1 MKPKIELA
9 VISQGKQFL
18 VWIKNSNFTDV
29 MSFMNLNIYE
39 FYKKMESNDIM
50 LSFKGD
56 VTSEMLTSMLQI
68 METKL
73 DNLGEENKVKR
84 KVYNVL
90 VECLQNLYHHR
101 DEMKRTGI
109 DEESAAIF
117 MIGRDDTHYNIV
129 TGNYILSDRVP
140 KLKSRIDQVNTLDKE
155 GLKTLYK
162 EVLNNDERSEK
173 GGGGLGI
180 IDIARKSKQKL
191 VYDFMDVDERYSFFS
206 LYIKIP
212 QK

>member
-1 MKPKIELA
+1 
-9 VISQGKQFL
+9 
-18 VWIKNSNFTDV
+18 
-29 MSFMNLNIYE
+29 MSFLNLNIYD
-39 FYKKMESNDIM
+39 FYQKMESNDIM

-56 VTSEMLTSMLQI
+56 VTAEMLTSMLQI

-73 DNLGEENKVKR
+73 DHLGEGNKVKR

-101 DEMKRTGI
+101 DEMKRKGVN
-109 DEESAAIF
+109 EESAAIF
-117 MIGRDDTHYNIV
+117 MIGRDESSYNIV
-129 TGNYILSDRVP
+129 TGNYITTDRVL
-140 KLKSRIDQVNTLDKE
+140 KLKSRIDHVNTLDRD
-155 GLKTLYK
+155 GLKSFYK
-162 EVLNNDERSEK
+162 EVLSNDERGEK

-191 VYDFMDVDERYSFFS
+191 VYDFMDVDETYSFFS

>member
-1 MKPKIELA
+1 MKFDIY
-9 VISQGKQFL
+9 
-18 VWIKNSNFTDV
+18 
-29 MSFMNLNIYE
+29 SFYR
-39 FYKKMESNDIM
+39 KMENNDIM

-73 DNLGEENKVKR
+73 DNIGEQTKMKR

-117 MIGRDDTHYNIV
+117 MIGKNDDGYNIV
-129 TGNYILSDRVP
+129 TGNYILTDRVS
-140 KLKSRIDQVNTLDKE
+140 KLKSRIDHVNTLDKAE
-155 GLKTLYK
+155 LKSFYQ

-180 IDIARKSKQKL
+180 IDIARKSGQKL
-191 VYDFMDVDERYSFFS
+191 DYDFLEVDSKYSFFS
-206 LYIKIP
+206 LYINIP

>member
-1 MKPKIELA
+1 
-9 VISQGKQFL
+9 
-18 VWIKNSNFTDV
+18 
-29 MSFMNLNIYE
+29 MSFENLDIYS
-39 FYKKMESNDIM
+39 FYRKMEHNDIM

-73 DNLGEENKVKR
+73 DNLGEQNKIKR

-101 DEMKRTGI
+101 DEMMRKGI

-117 MIGRDDTHYNIV
+117 MIGRNENAYNIV
-129 TGNYILSDRVP
+129 TGNYILTERVAG
-140 KLKSRIDQVNTLDKE
+140 LKERIDHVNTLDKD
-155 GLKTLYK
+155 GLKTFYK
-162 EVLNNDERSEK
+162 EILNNDERSEK

-180 IDIARKSKQKL
+180 IDIARKSRQKL
-191 VYDFMDVDERYSFFS
+191 VYDFMEVDAKYSFFS

-212 QK
+212 QAK

>member
-1 MKPKIELA
+1 MKH
-9 VISQGKQFL
+9 
-18 VWIKNSNFTDV
+18 
-29 MSFMNLNIYE
+29 
-39 FYKKMESNDIM
+39 NDIM

-68 METKL
+68 MEAKL
-73 DNLGEENKVKR
+73 DNLGEPSKMKR

-101 DEMKRTGI
+101 DEMKLIGI

-117 MIGRDDTHYNIV
+117 MIGRNDKGYNIV
-129 TGNYILSDRVP
+129 TGNYILTERVES
-140 KLKSRIDQVNTLDKE
+140 LKGKIDHVNSLDKD

-162 EVLNNDERSEK
+162 EVLNNDERSQK

-180 IDIARKSKQKL
+180 IDIARKSGQNL
-191 VYDFMDVDERYSFFS
+191 VYDFMEIDKRYSFFS
-206 LYIKIP
+206 LYINIV
-212 QK
+212 

>member
-39 FYKKMESNDIM
+39 FYKKMESNYIM

-101 DEMKRTGI
+101 DEMKSTGI

-129 TGNYILSDRVP
+129 TGNYILSDRIP

>member
-1 MKPKIELA
+1 MKH
-9 VISQGKQFL
+9 
-18 VWIKNSNFTDV
+18 
-29 MSFMNLNIYE
+29 
-39 FYKKMESNDIM
+39 NDIM

-68 METKL
+68 MEAKL
-73 DNLGEENKVKR
+73 DNLGEPSKMKR

-101 DEMKRTGI
+101 DEMKLIGI

-117 MIGRDDTHYNIV
+117 MIGRNDKGYNIV
-129 TGNYILSDRVP
+129 TGNYILTERVES
-140 KLKSRIDQVNTLDKE
+140 LKGKIDHVNSLDKD

-162 EVLNNDERSEK
+162 EVLNNDERSQK

-180 IDIARKSKQKL
+180 IDIARKSGQNL
-191 VYDFMDVDERYSFFS
+191 VYDFMEVDKRYSFFS
-206 LYIKIP
+206 LYINIV
-212 QK
+212 

>member
-1 MKPKIELA
+1 
-9 VISQGKQFL
+9 
-18 VWIKNSNFTDV
+18 
-29 MSFMNLNIYE
+29 MSFKDLDIYS
-39 FYKKMESNDIM
+39 FYKKMEHDDIM

-73 DNLGEENKVKR
+73 ENLGEGSKVKR

-101 DEMKRTGI
+101 DEMKRAGI

-117 MIGRDDTHYNIV
+117 MIGRTEDSYNIV
-129 TGNYILSDRVP
+129 TGNYIVTDRVER
-140 KLKSRIDQVNTLDKE
+140 LKSRIDQVNSLDVD

-162 EVLNNDERSEK
+162 EVLNNDERSDR

-191 VYDFMDVDERYSFFS
+191 VYDFMEVDDKYSFFS

-212 QK
+212 QNK

>member
-1 MKPKIELA
+1 
-9 VISQGKQFL
+9 
-18 VWIKNSNFTDV
+18 
-29 MSFMNLNIYE
+29 MNLNIYD
-39 FYKKMESNDIM
+39 FYRKMESNDIM

-73 DNLGEENKVKR
+73 DNLCEENRVKR

-101 DEMKRTGI
+101 DEMKRKGS
-109 DEESAAIF
+109 DGESAAIF
-117 MIGRDDTHYNIV
+117 MIGRNEDSYNIV
-129 TGNYILSDRVP
+129 TGNYILSDRVLN
-140 KLKSRIDQVNTLDKE
+140 LKSRIDHVNTLDKD
-155 GLKTLYK
+155 GLKVLYK

-191 VYDFMDVDERYSFFS
+191 VYDFLDVDDTYSFFS

>member
-1 MKPKIELA
+1 
-9 VISQGKQFL
+9 
-18 VWIKNSNFTDV
+18 
-29 MSFMNLNIYE
+29 
-39 FYKKMESNDIM
+39 MEHNDIM

-56 VTSEMLTSMLQI
+56 VTAEMLTSMLQI

-73 DNLGEENKVKR
+73 DNLGEPAKMKR

-109 DEESAAIF
+109 DEESSAIF
-117 MIGRDDTHYNIV
+117 MIGKNNNGYNIV
-129 TGNYILSDRVP
+129 TGNYILSERVD
-140 KLKSRIDQVNTLDKE
+140 KLKSRIDHVNTLDRD

-162 EVLNNDERSEK
+162 EVLNNDERSDK

-180 IDIARKSKQKL
+180 IDIARKSGQNL
-191 VYDFMDVDERYSFFS
+191 VYDFMEVDNKYSFFS
-206 LYIKIP
+206 LYINIV
-212 QK
+212 QKK

>member
-1 MKPKIELA
+1 
-9 VISQGKQFL
+9 
-18 VWIKNSNFTDV
+18 
-29 MSFMNLNIYE
+29 MSFMDLNIYD
-39 FYKKMESNDIM
+39 FYRKMESNDIM

-117 MIGRDDTHYNIV
+117 MIGRDENSYNIV

-140 KLKSRIDQVNTLDKE
+140 KLKSRIDHVNTLDKD

-191 VYDFMDVDERYSFFS
+191 VYDFLDVDDKYSFFS

-212 QK
+212 QNK

>member
-1 MKPKIELA
+1 MKH
-9 VISQGKQFL
+9 
-18 VWIKNSNFTDV
+18 
-29 MSFMNLNIYE
+29 
-39 FYKKMESNDIM
+39 NDIM

-68 METKL
+68 MEAKL
-73 DNLGEENKVKR
+73 DNLGEPSKMKR

-101 DEMKRTGI
+101 DEMKLIGI

-117 MIGRDDTHYNIV
+117 MIGRNDKGYNIV
-129 TGNYILSDRVP
+129 TGNYILTERVES
-140 KLKSRIDQVNTLDKE
+140 LKGKIDHVNSLDKD

-162 EVLNNDERSEK
+162 EVLNNDERSQK

-180 IDIARKSKQKL
+180 IDIARKSGQNL
-191 VYDFMDVDERYSFFS
+191 VYDFMEIDKRYSFFS
-206 LYIKIP
+206 LYIDRKSTRLNSSHELVDA
-212 QK
+212 

>member
-1 MKPKIELA
+1 MKFDIY
-9 VISQGKQFL
+9 
-18 VWIKNSNFTDV
+18 
-29 MSFMNLNIYE
+29 SFYR
-39 FYKKMESNDIM
+39 KMEHNDIM

-73 DNLGEENKVKR
+73 DNLGEPSKMKR

-117 MIGRDDTHYNIV
+117 MIGRNDNGYNIV
-129 TGNYILSDRVP
+129 TGNYILTERVER
-140 KLKSRIDQVNTLDKE
+140 LKSRIDHVNSLDRD

-162 EVLNNDERSEK
+162 EVLNNDERSDK

-180 IDIARKSKQKL
+180 IDIARKSGQNL
-191 VYDFMDVDERYSFFS
+191 VYDFMEVDKKYSFFS
-206 LYIKIP
+206 LYINIV
-212 QK
+212 QKK

>member
-1 MKPKIELA
+1 
-9 VISQGKQFL
+9 
-18 VWIKNSNFTDV
+18 
-29 MSFMNLNIYE
+29 MSFMKFDIYS
-39 FYKKMESNDIM
+39 FYRKMEHNDIM

-56 VTSEMLTSMLQI
+56 VTAEMLTSMLQI

-73 DNLGEENKVKR
+73 DNLGEPAKMKR

-117 MIGRDDTHYNIV
+117 MIGKNNNGYNIV
-129 TGNYILSDRVP
+129 TGNYILSERVD
-140 KLKSRIDQVNTLDKE
+140 KLKSRIDHVNTLDRD

-162 EVLNNDERSEK
+162 EVLNNDERSDK

-180 IDIARKSKQKL
+180 IDIARKSGQNL
-191 VYDFMDVDERYSFFS
+191 VYDFMEVDNKYSFFS
-206 LYIKIP
+206 LYINIV
-212 QK
+212 QKK

>member
-1 MKPKIELA
+1 
-9 VISQGKQFL
+9 
-18 VWIKNSNFTDV
+18 
-29 MSFMNLNIYE
+29 MSFMDLNIYD
-39 FYKKMESNDIM
+39 FYRKMESNDIM

-117 MIGRDDTHYNIV
+117 MIGRDDSSYNIV
-129 TGNYILSDRVP
+129 TGNYILSDRVS
-140 KLKSRIDQVNTLDKE
+140 KLKSRIDHVNTLDRD

-191 VYDFMDVDERYSFFS
+191 TYDFMDVDDRYSFFS

-212 QK
+212 QNK